1 MNRIKWFSHDND
13 ASEDEWMHELIRE
26 FGPAGYGRYWIL
38 IENFDRHR
46 KGEEWATSWAF
57 IREKLRTRSGEVR
70 KLLDFFQGS
79 GKVLSEEV
87 GEKLIISI
95 PKFIEKQAK
104 LRANFYST
112 LRESTPDLAIDKTRL
127 EDIKNNKDLAAK
139 RRKPAKP
146 KKKKEIKRGG
156 FHEFMDRF
164 LKHYFDAPIGVDSD
178 NARAEM
184 KALYSR
190 YGRAGRDVL
199 ALAGSDINLAIKGVD
214 CLGRYFDKKELSW
227 TLDTIAKR
235 FAEWKSNPGEFKDE
249 NNRQGY

>member
-1 MNRIKWFSHDND
+1 M
-13 ASEDEWMHELIRE
+13 
-26 FGPAGYGRYWIL
+26 L
-38 IENFDRHR
+38 IEVLDLHGKGDSVSIAWADLEQIMGSKRGYVEGLLGGLHR
-46 KGEEWATSWAF
+46 ADLIQSLSIAEGLVNYEIKKFRQRQSKLKSN
-57 IREKLRTRSGEVR
+57 IRPTFPEPSPNTPLDKDKEK
-70 KLLDFFQGS
+70 
-79 GKVLSEEV
+79 
-87 GEKLIISI
+87 
-95 PKFIEKQAK
+95 
-104 LRANFYST
+104 
-112 LRESTPDLAIDKTRL
+112 DK
-127 EDIKNNKDLAAK
+127 DKDNNLAAK
-139 RRKPAKP
+139 GRKPAKP

-164 LKHYFDAPIGVDSD
+164 LKHYFDAPIGIDSD

>member
-1 MNRIKWFSHDND
+1 MGNRDGD
-13 ASEDEWMHELIRE
+13 
-26 FGPAGYGRYWIL
+26 
-38 IENFDRHR
+38 
-46 KGEEWATSWAF
+46 
-57 IREKLRTRSGEVR
+57 
-70 KLLDFFQGS
+70 
-79 GKVLSEEV
+79 GKRGV
-87 GEKLIISI
+87 G
-95 PKFIEKQAK
+95 AK
-104 LRANFYST
+104 LRAMS
-112 LRESTPDLAIDKTRL
+112 
-127 EDIKNNKDLAAK
+127 
-139 RRKPAKP
+139 KP
-146 KKKKEIKRGG
+146 KEKKTSG

-249 NNRQGY
+249 NSNQRYEQG